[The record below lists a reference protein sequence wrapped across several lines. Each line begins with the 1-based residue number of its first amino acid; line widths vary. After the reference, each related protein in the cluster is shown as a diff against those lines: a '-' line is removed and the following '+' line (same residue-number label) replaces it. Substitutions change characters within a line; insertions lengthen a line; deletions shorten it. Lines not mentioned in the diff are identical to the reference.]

1 MRPAAETTSQRQVRL
16 AEIQR
21 QVRAGTYET
30 RERLSAAIDA
40 LLEEFD
46 GQPDG
51 ASGLSALDF
60 DEYAARRPRP
70 K

>member
-1 MRPAAETTSQRQVRL
+1 MRPPAETTSQRQARV

-40 LLEEFD
+40 LLEDFA

-60 DEYAARRPRP
+60 DEHETHGARP